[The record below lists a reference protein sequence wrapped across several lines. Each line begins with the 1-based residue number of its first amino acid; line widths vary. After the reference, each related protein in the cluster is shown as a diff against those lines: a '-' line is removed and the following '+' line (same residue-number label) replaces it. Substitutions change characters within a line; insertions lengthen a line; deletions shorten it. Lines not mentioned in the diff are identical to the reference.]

1 MGYRQERI
9 KQIGWVER
17 GQIPLVNGRH
27 SVSEFGCDTRDQTFK
42 GSEVKIFRCP
52 ATVMGNA
59 ERRVQ
64 SPATVRYRRTGR
76 RVHRITSVRNP
87 WVRPRSTQILTR
99 NKEVQDDPQ
108 TVLISP
114 YSFR

>member
-9 KQIGWVER
+9 KQIGQVEQ

-64 SPATVRYRRTGR
+64 SPATVRCRRTGR
-76 RVHRITSVRNP
+76 RVHRITSVRKP

-99 NKEVQDDPQ
+99 HKEVQDDPQ
-108 TVLISP
+108 TVLISL